1 MDRVQFLIDM
11 LENDRDRFI
20 ENLSHINRQLNQRL
34 YRIEKKYSNP
44 KLSTSYF
51 YAQNETGKQKPRYPT
66 NINKLSN
73 MSNDDL
79 EDMLLKVDRK
89 INSKTS
95 SLKGLDEINEKRI
108 NESLNSVNNWIGKNA
123 LGSNGIERNEWIDFL
138 DNYGGELLNS
148 LDSEQ
153 IIEDYN
159 DFVNSGNVSQEHF
172 LETFKKYRSQNDK
185 NPNKGNRIS
194 VDYGKVK
201 RELNKINNEV
211 EEQ

>member
-44 KLSTSYF
+44 KLSTAYF

-159 DFVNSGNVSQEHF
+159 DFVNSGNVSQEQF